1 MLSFPRIVKFNTVIC
16 LNSIKE
22 FNVPKFYSL
31 INVILLSLSP
41 WVKYVP
47 SLFVSILANE
57 S

>member
-1 MLSFPRIVKFNTVIC
+1 MLSFPRIFKFNTVIC